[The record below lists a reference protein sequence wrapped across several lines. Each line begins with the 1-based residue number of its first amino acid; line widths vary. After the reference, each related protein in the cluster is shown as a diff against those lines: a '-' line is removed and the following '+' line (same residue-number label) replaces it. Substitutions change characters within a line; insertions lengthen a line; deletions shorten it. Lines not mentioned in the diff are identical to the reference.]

1 MPKYLLI
8 LSLLLPLATGCERE
22 AGDDT
27 AGQQPVVFTAHTG
40 GEDATRAGVIDD
52 SNLSSM
58 GVFACYT
65 GQSGWSES
73 TSKSNFMYNQPVNKT
88 GDIWTYTP
96 VKYWPNTE
104 GDKLSFFAY
113 APHAEKVGSQLRTY
127 GYNSSDATGYPS
139 FRYEPPVDAT
149 QQTDLLFATPLMNRT
164 KGSELSFTMGHV
176 LTHVL
181 FKVKSTSAISV
192 TKIQVNSGSHY
203 GDIKFNTSGYSWTS
217 LTGNQSFYKTATVA
231 VPANTLTDLGEFF
244 LLPSNA
250 ESVSLTFSE
259 GGIEQPVTTVAL
271 PASPVWEMNK
281 TVAYTLNIENKT
293 KVTLSVKSW
302 DTGSVS
308 ANLGEEVPTSGYPF
322 RMNGFVYRSAT
333 EFFYVGAVRTDFSG
347 GNDGWYNWYEAVD
360 ICKKKYSNGPYSSSE
375 WRLPTVGE
383 LENIIRLGF
392 PSSTYWAI
400 TETSSTNAYRC
411 TNWQG
416 FSAYDTPKDNMS
428 PGGRIL
434 CIRDMGTIT
443 PPTLRRKNGY
453 TVVYQDNS
461 TTYALASSYSGW
473 ITYSAAVSYCTNGE
487 WGGYKDW
494 RLPTLNEAVYC
505 MRTWGLLFSQAWTS
519 TSAGAGQHYTV
530 NENGQNPI
538 KSDEALSP
546 DGTGQG
552 HTWCVRDY

>member
-22 AGDDT
+22 ADDDT

-52 SNLSSM
+52 SNLSSI

-65 GQSGWSES
+65 GQSSWSES

-149 QQTDLLFATPLMNRT
+149 KQTDLLFATPLMNRT

-192 TKIQVNSGSHY
+192 TKVQVNSGTHY

-250 ESVSLTFSE
+250 KSVSLTFSE

-293 KVTLSVKSW
+293 KVTLSVKKW

-308 ANLGEEVPTSGYPF
+308 ANLGEEVSGTYPF
-322 RMNGFVYRSAT
+322 MKNGILYESAT
-333 EFFYVGAVRTDFSG
+333 KYYCVSPVGGWVTWEPAVRKCR
-347 GNDGWYNWYEAVD
+347 GN
-360 ICKKKYSNGPYSSSE
+360 YSFINYGLGE
-375 WRLPTVGE
+375 WRLPDINE
-383 LENIIRLGF
+383 LGNIVKLFGLG
-392 PSSTYWAI
+392 SSYWSI
-400 TETSSTNAYRC
+400 TE
-411 TNWQG
+411 
-416 FSAYDTPKDNMS
+416 DN
-428 PGGRIL
+428 L
-434 CIRDMGTIT
+434 
-443 PPTLRRKNGY
+443 
-453 TVVYQDNS
+453 DNS
-461 TTYALASSYSGW
+461 KAQVYSGGKKTSTLKT
-473 ITYSAAVSYCTNGE
+473 IEGGLLLCVRDLGNEIYPTVRRTDDGFRVLYRNATQCIMVQKDISSFSSQAVAKTYCSSLSE
-487 WGGYKDW
+487 GGYGGW
-494 RLPTLNEAVYC
+494 RLPT
-505 MRTWGLLFSQAWTS
+505 R
-519 TSAGAGQHYTV
+519 
-530 NENGQNPI
+530 
-538 KSDEALSP
+538 DEATDMANAGIYNGSSYWIDASSNAVIQGSYEKIDFVNSAL
-546 DGTGQG
+546 DGNNGRAR
-552 HTWCVRDY
+552 CVRNY

>member
-88 GDIWTYTP
+88 GDTWTYTP

-149 QQTDLLFATPLMNRT
+149 KQTDLLFATPLMNRT

-250 ESVSLTFSE
+250 KSVSLTFSE
-259 GGIEQPVTTVAL
+259 SGIEQPVTTVAL

-308 ANLGEEVPTSGYPF
+308 ANLGEEVSGTYPF
-322 RMNGFVYRSAT
+322 MKNGILYESAT
-333 EFFYVGAVRTDFSG
+333 KYYCVSPVGGWVTWEPAVRKCR
-347 GNDGWYNWYEAVD
+347 GN
-360 ICKKKYSNGPYSSSE
+360 YSFINYGLGE
-375 WRLPTVGE
+375 WRLPDINE
-383 LENIIRLGF
+383 LGNIVKLFGLG
-392 PSSTYWAI
+392 SSYWSI
-400 TETSSTNAYRC
+400 TE
-411 TNWQG
+411 
-416 FSAYDTPKDNMS
+416 DN
-428 PGGRIL
+428 L
-434 CIRDMGTIT
+434 
-443 PPTLRRKNGY
+443 
-453 TVVYQDNS
+453 DNS
-461 TTYALASSYSGW
+461 KAQVYSGGKKTSTLKT
-473 ITYSAAVSYCTNGE
+473 IEGGLLLCVRDLGNEIYPTVRRTDDGFRVLYRNATQCIMVQKDISSFSSQAVAKTYCSSLSE
-487 WGGYKDW
+487 GGYGGW
-494 RLPTLNEAVYC
+494 RLPT
-505 MRTWGLLFSQAWTS
+505 R
-519 TSAGAGQHYTV
+519 
-530 NENGQNPI
+530 
-538 KSDEALSP
+538 DEATDMANAGIYNGSSYWIDASSNAVIQGSYEKIDFVNSAL
-546 DGTGQG
+546 DGNNGRAR
-552 HTWCVRDY
+552 CVRNY

>member
-8 LSLLLPLATGCERE
+8 LSLLLPLAIGCERE

-52 SNLSSM
+52 SNLSSI

-149 QQTDLLFATPLMNRT
+149 NQTDLLFATPLMNRT

-192 TKIQVNSGSHY
+192 TKVQVNSGSHY

-250 ESVSLTFSE
+250 KSVSLTFSE

-308 ANLGEEVPTSGYPF
+308 ANLGEEVSGTYPF
-322 RMNGFVYRSAT
+322 MKNGILYESAT
-333 EFFYVGAVRTDFSG
+333 KYYCVSPVGGWVTWEPAVRKCR
-347 GNDGWYNWYEAVD
+347 GN
-360 ICKKKYSNGPYSSSE
+360 YSFINYGLGE
-375 WRLPTVGE
+375 WRLPDINE
-383 LENIIRLGF
+383 LGNIVKLFGLG
-392 PSSTYWAI
+392 SSYWSI
-400 TETSSTNAYRC
+400 TE
-411 TNWQG
+411 
-416 FSAYDTPKDNMS
+416 DN
-428 PGGRIL
+428 L
-434 CIRDMGTIT
+434 
-443 PPTLRRKNGY
+443 
-453 TVVYQDNS
+453 DNS
-461 TTYALASSYSGW
+461 KAQVYSGGKKTSTLKT
-473 ITYSAAVSYCTNGE
+473 IEGGLLLCVRDLGNEIYPTVRRTDDGFRVLYRNATQCIMVQKDISSFSSQAVAKTYCSSLSE
-487 WGGYKDW
+487 GGYGGW
-494 RLPTLNEAVYC
+494 RLPT
-505 MRTWGLLFSQAWTS
+505 R
-519 TSAGAGQHYTV
+519 
-530 NENGQNPI
+530 
-538 KSDEALSP
+538 DEATDMANAGIYNGSSYWIDASSNAVIQGSYEKIDFVNSAL
-546 DGTGQG
+546 DGNNGRAR
-552 HTWCVRDY
+552 CVRNY

>member
-8 LSLLLPLATGCERE
+8 LSILLPLATGCERE

-27 AGQQPVVFTAHTG
+27 AGQQPVIFTAHTG
-40 GEDATRAGVIDD
+40 GEDATRASVIDD
-52 SNLSSM
+52 NNLSSM

-65 GQSGWSES
+65 GQSNWSES

-88 GDIWTYTP
+88 SDTWTYTP
-96 VKYWPNTE
+96 MKYWPNTE

-149 QQTDLLFATPLMNRT
+149 KQTDLLFATPLINRT

-217 LTGNQSFYKTATVA
+217 LSGNQNFYKTATVA

-271 PASPVWEMNK
+271 PASPVWGMNK

-293 KVTLSVKSW
+293 KVTLSVKLW

-308 ANLGEEVPTSGYPF
+308 ANLEEEVSGTYPYAYGGVIYESPTKSY
-322 RMNGFVYRSAT
+322 
-333 EFFYVGAVRTDFSG
+333 YVGYQRMDYTSAYG
-347 GNDGWYNWYEAVD
+347 DGWYTWDEAME
-360 ICKKKYSNGPYSSSE
+360 ICRVKYSDGPYYGDRE
-375 WRLPTVGE
+375 WRLPSKREMQLIYQFKYPAISTG
-383 LENIIRLGF
+383 
-392 PSSTYWAI
+392 STYW
-400 TETSSTNAYRC
+400 TYETSGANAY
-411 TNWQG
+411 
-416 FSAYDTPKDNMS
+416 AYA
-428 PGGRIL
+428 GALGEERIIAKTANARL
-434 CIRDMGTIT
+434 FCIRDVGDLSGF
-443 PPTLRRKNGY
+443 PTTRSWEAGRIMYESATKAYYVGNPVKDDRFEDGSGGNY
-453 TVVYQDNS
+453 NYADAVRICNSEFTRGGIPRGKWRMPTSSEIEYIAKWNIGQD
-461 TTYALASSYSGW
+461 
-473 ITYSAAVSYCTNGE
+473 
-487 WGGYKDW
+487 
-494 RLPTLNEAVYC
+494 
-505 MRTWGLLFSQAWTS
+505 TWT
-519 TSAGAGQHYTV
+519 
-530 NENGQNPI
+530 
-538 KSDEALSP
+538 
-546 DGTGQG
+546 
-552 HTWCVRDY
+552 